1 MSFFLKSNA
10 SGKIQW
16 NGMMGELLAGDADMI
31 VAPFVINPERA
42 KYVDFTKPFK
52 FLGITILVKK
62 VIIIFIIIYRWL

>member
-1 MSFFLKSNA
+1 
-10 SGKIQW
+10 
-16 NGMMGELLAGDADMI
+16 MMGELLGGKADLI

-62 VIIIFIIIYRWL
+62 VIITNIYVSFSYLRVMSM

>member
-1 MSFFLKSNA
+1 
-10 SGKIQW
+10 
-16 NGMMGELLAGDADMI
+16 MMGELLAGEADMI

>member
-1 MSFFLKSNA
+1 
-10 SGKIQW
+10 
-16 NGMMGELLAGDADMI
+16 MMGELLEGKADMI

-62 VIIIFIIIYRWL
+62 VSQIGRFLKHIIF

>member
-1 MSFFLKSNA
+1 
-10 SGKIQW
+10 
-16 NGMMGELLAGDADMI
+16 MMGELLEGKADMI

-62 VIIIFIIIYRWL
+62 VRFCLIIAIVHGR

>member
-1 MSFFLKSNA
+1 
-10 SGKIQW
+10 
-16 NGMMGELLAGDADMI
+16 MMGELLGGKADLI

-62 VIIIFIIIYRWL
+62 VVTSYIHMLVSVI